1 MSTYIF
7 WGTIAFFVIA
17 LLIGFL
23 IGLGRGIKR
32 ASTHILFAV
41 ASIIIAFF
49 ITKPITSAIMAVN
62 INVDGSLI
70 SISDYIIKMVSENII
85 DLSNFDSASA
95 FIQNLPMAIANP
107 IIFMIVFLLVYLL
120 LDIIYLV
127 VARVSFGSKRNDFS
141 SHKPH
146 RLSGS
151 VIGLIESFIFIL
163 VLFAPITS
171 LTNTYEEIV
180 LSSSSQ
186 STEVNENSMPTIND
200 LVSENIPAE
209 VNEIIV
215 AYNAGALGKVC
226 SFLGFDDAMFD
237 GLSSFS
243 VDGEKITFRSE
254 LRSIADSYNSVAS
267 FYNKVSAGD
276 YENLNFTSVKENLQ
290 TFMKNGLYKAVLVG
304 TIKDLVVN
312 FDEIKDSLQTEIP
325 SYVEDIIRDIQAKFS
340 TEDFDAYTYI
350 TNDLN
355 SILETME
362 VVVNDGTFKEIM
374 ELDTQNLESI
384 LNFVTMKENT
394 VSSALKSV
402 VGLNLVSD
410 ALPTVLTMASEQLEN
425 MYQNEEGL
433 VVGLNVNV
441 TKTELTDMIDSIMNI
456 VNEIKTLNDEEN
468 IFDILESEDMMDT
481 IMNLKDIGG
490 VLDSLGSV
498 LDEANSLKIFNYETE
513 INEDLV
519 SVHAFENFVKIMGID
534 VLGEDVHVENGID
547 NLETY
552 TEFFNYIKTP
562 ITKIVD
568 SGLKDVLNSSADFD
582 AILDILTEEIATDNE
597 FLAKLLMPFY
607 DLDKASISG
616 QTLKAMVFDTVISN
630 LETNLEGF
638 VALSDGEDSYENWYA
653 KLSSIGELLDVLN
666 SGDIE
671 GQTYLKYMLSENADQ
686 FTLISQMNTDG
697 AITDLLNIVFGN
709 IMYSPIYTDIFTEL
723 DNQVGDI
730 TGVIPTTKYENLADE
745 KALYIS
751 TIIELLNTL
760 NSDVLDSENMQ
771 DKLVVIGEIL
781 DILKVSADKNV
792 FKDVF
797 INLIWYLTGDV
808 IDDNSIYLDE
818 TPCENAEDIKTYI
831 GVVDKT
837 TGYYEIS
844 FASILEE
851 IADVLEFADKL
862 NASIENIN
870 LSSTE
875 DIPDFVNAIHSTI
888 DTLYSNDHEKGV
900 KVINN
905 ANKIVKDILTS
916 EQIESYGTEISIAI
930 ETLFQEEYGE
940 FVAPLKTLLGL
951 GE

>member
-481 IMNLKDIGG
+481 IMNLKDI
-490 VLDSLGSV
+490 V
-498 LDEANSLKIFNYETE
+498 NFHHQHIFSKQ
-513 INEDLV
+513 I
-519 SVHAFENFVKIMGID
+519 
-534 VLGEDVHVENGID
+534 
-547 NLETY
+547 
-552 TEFFNYIKTP
+552 
-562 ITKIVD
+562 
-568 SGLKDVLNSSADFD
+568 
-582 AILDILTEEIATDNE
+582 
-597 FLAKLLMPFY
+597 
-607 DLDKASISG
+607 
-616 QTLKAMVFDTVISN
+616 
-630 LETNLEGF
+630 
-638 VALSDGEDSYENWYA
+638 
-653 KLSSIGELLDVLN
+653 
-666 SGDIE
+666 
-671 GQTYLKYMLSENADQ
+671 
-686 FTLISQMNTDG
+686 
-697 AITDLLNIVFGN
+697 
-709 IMYSPIYTDIFTEL
+709 IY
-723 DNQVGDI
+723 
-730 TGVIPTTKYENLADE
+730 
-745 KALYIS
+745 
-751 TIIELLNTL
+751 
-760 NSDVLDSENMQ
+760 
-771 DKLVVIGEIL
+771 
-781 DILKVSADKNV
+781 
-792 FKDVF
+792 
-797 INLIWYLTGDV
+797 
-808 IDDNSIYLDE
+808 
-818 TPCENAEDIKTYI
+818 
-831 GVVDKT
+831 
-837 TGYYEIS
+837 
-844 FASILEE
+844 
-851 IADVLEFADKL
+851 
-862 NASIENIN
+862 
-870 LSSTE
+870 
-875 DIPDFVNAIHSTI
+875 
-888 DTLYSNDHEKGV
+888 
-900 KVINN
+900 
-905 ANKIVKDILTS
+905 
-916 EQIESYGTEISIAI
+916 
-930 ETLFQEEYGE
+930 
-940 FVAPLKTLLGL
+940 
-951 GE
+951 